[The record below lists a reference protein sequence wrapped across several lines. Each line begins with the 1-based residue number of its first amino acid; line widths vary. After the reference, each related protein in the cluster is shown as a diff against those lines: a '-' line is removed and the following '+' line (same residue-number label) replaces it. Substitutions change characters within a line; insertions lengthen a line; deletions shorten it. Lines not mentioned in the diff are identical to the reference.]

1 MTTATVS
8 STEQHISNEHALL
21 GASLLASQKVELAL
35 FSVISKLAKALPKEQ
50 QQQSL
55 GLDLDTF
62 LREKPN
68 EQASTLSLYEQTF
81 GEQLPL
87 KTNEISDFIYHRNL
101 VTRGFWRVTGA
112 DVKGGEKLANPELY
126 LKEFLAKCEYWQV
139 MIDTQTK

>member
-50 QQQSL
+50 QQPL

-62 LREKPN
+62 LREKAS
-68 EQASTLSLYEQTF
+68 EQASTLILYEQTF

-87 KTNEISDFIYHRNL
+87 KTNELNDFIYHRNL

-139 MIDTQTK
+139 MLDTQTK

>member
-8 STEQHISNEHALL
+8 STEQHVSNEHALL

-35 FSVISKLAKALPKEQ
+35 FTVISKLTKALSKE

-62 LREKPN
+62 LRETSS
-68 EQASTLSLYEQTF
+68 EQASTLNLYEQTF

-87 KTNEISDFIYHRNL
+87 KTNELNDFIYHRNL

-126 LKEFLAKCEYWQV
+126 LKEFLAKWEYWQV
-139 MIDTQTK
+139 MLDTQTK

>member
-35 FSVISKLAKALPKEQ
+35 FSVISKLTKALPKEAQ
-50 QQQSL
+50 HQ
-55 GLDLDTF
+55 LDLDTF
-62 LREKPN
+62 LREKPS
-68 EQASTLSLYEQTF
+68 EQDSTLSLYVQMF

-87 KTNEISDFIYHRNL
+87 QKNEISDFIYHRNL
-101 VTRGFWRVTGA
+101 VTRSFWRVTGA
-112 DVKGGEKLANPELY
+112 DVKGCEKLENPELY

-139 MIDTQTK
+139 MLDTQKN

>member
-8 STEQHISNEHALL
+8 STEQHVSNEHALL

-35 FSVISKLAKALPKEQ
+35 FTVISKLTKALSKE

-55 GLDLDTF
+55 GLDLNTF
-62 LREKPN
+62 LRETSS

-87 KTNEISDFIYHRNL
+87 KTNELNDFIYHRNL

-126 LKEFLAKCEYWQV
+126 LNEFLAKCEYWQV
-139 MIDTQTK
+139 MLDPQTK

>member
-1 MTTATVS
+1 MTTATAS
-8 STEQHISNEHALL
+8 ATEQHISNEHALL

-35 FSVISKLAKALPKEQ
+35 FSVISKLAKSLSKE

-62 LREKPN
+62 LREKPSD
-68 EQASTLSLYEQTF
+68 QASTLGLYEQTF

-87 KTNEISDFIYHRNL
+87 KTNELNDFIYHRNL

-139 MIDTQTK
+139 MLDTQTK

>member
-1 MTTATVS
+1 M
-8 STEQHISNEHALL
+8 

-35 FSVISKLAKALPKEQ
+35 FTVISKLTKALSKE

-55 GLDLDTF
+55 GLDMDTF
-62 LREKPN
+62 LRETSS

-87 KTNEISDFIYHRNL
+87 KTNELNDFIYHRNL

-139 MIDTQTK
+139 MLDTQTK

>member
-50 QQQSL
+50 RQPL

-62 LREKPN
+62 LREKPS

-112 DVKGGEKLANPELY
+112 YVKGGEKLANPKLY

>member
-8 STEQHISNEHALL
+8 STEQHVSNEHALL

-35 FSVISKLAKALPKEQ
+35 FTVISKLAKALSKEQ
-50 QQQSL
+50 QQSL
-55 GLDLDTF
+55 VLDLDTF
-62 LREKPN
+62 LREKPS

-87 KTNEISDFIYHRNL
+87 KTNELNDFIYHRNL

-139 MIDTQTK
+139 MLDTQAK

>member
-1 MTTATVS
+1 MTTATAS

-50 QQQSL
+50 QQPL

-62 LREKPN
+62 LREKPS
-68 EQASTLSLYEQTF
+68 EQASMLSLYEQTF

-87 KTNEISDFIYHRNL
+87 KANELNDFIYHRNL

-112 DVKGGEKLANPELY
+112 DVKGGEKLANPDLY

-139 MIDTQTK
+139 MLDTQTK

>member
-8 STEQHISNEHALL
+8 STEQHVSNEHALL

-35 FSVISKLAKALPKEQ
+35 FTVISKLTKALSKE

-62 LREKPN
+62 LRETSS
-68 EQASTLSLYEQTF
+68 EQASTLNLYEQTF

-87 KTNEISDFIYHRNL
+87 KANELNDFIYHRNL

-139 MIDTQTK
+139 MLDTQTK

>member
-1 MTTATVS
+1 MTTATIS

-35 FSVISKLAKALPKEQ
+35 FSVISKLAKALPKEAQ
-50 QQQSL
+50 QPL
-55 GLDLDTF
+55 DLDLDTF
-62 LREKPN
+62 LREKPS
-68 EQASTLSLYEQTF
+68 EQAATLSLYEQTF

-87 KTNEISDFIYHRNL
+87 KTNELNDFIYHRNL

-139 MIDTQTK
+139 MIDTHSK

>member
-1 MTTATVS
+1 MTTATAS
-8 STEQHISNEHALL
+8 ATEQHISNEHALL

-35 FSVISKLAKALPKEQ
+35 FSVISKLAKTLSKE

-55 GLDLDTF
+55 GLELDTF

-68 EQASTLSLYEQTF
+68 DQASTLGLYEQTF

-87 KTNEISDFIYHRNL
+87 KTNELNDFIYHRNL

-139 MIDTQTK
+139 MLDTQTK

>member
-50 QQQSL
+50 QQPL

-62 LREKPN
+62 LREKPS

-112 DVKGGEKLANPELY
+112 DVKGGEKLENPELY

-139 MIDTQTK
+139 MLDTQTK

>member
-62 LREKPN
+62 LREKPS
-68 EQASTLSLYEQTF
+68 EQASMLSLYEQTF

-87 KTNEISDFIYHRNL
+87 KTNEINDFIYHRNL

-139 MIDTQTK
+139 MLDTQTK

>member
-8 STEQHISNEHALL
+8 STEQHVSNDHALL

-35 FSVISKLAKALPKEQ
+35 FTVISKLTKALSKE

-62 LREKPN
+62 LRETSS

-87 KTNEISDFIYHRNL
+87 KTNELNDFIYHRNL

-139 MIDTQTK
+139 MLDTQTK

>member
-21 GASLLASQKVELAL
+21 GAALLASQKVELAL

-50 QQQSL
+50 QQPL

-62 LREKPN
+62 LREKPS
-68 EQASTLSLYEQTF
+68 EQASMLSLYEQTF

-87 KTNEISDFIYHRNL
+87 KINELNDFIYHRNL

-139 MIDTQTK
+139 MLDTQTK

>member
-62 LREKPN
+62 LREKPS

-101 VTRGFWRVTGA
+101 VTRGFWRVTRA

-139 MIDTQTK
+139 MLDTQTK

>member
-1 MTTATVS
+1 MTTATAS

-50 QQQSL
+50 QQPL

-62 LREKPN
+62 LREKPS

-81 GEQLPL
+81 GELLPL
-87 KTNEISDFIYHRNL
+87 KTNELNDFIYHRNL

-139 MIDTQTK
+139 MLDTQTK

>member
-8 STEQHISNEHALL
+8 STEQHVSNEHALL

-35 FSVISKLAKALPKEQ
+35 FTVISKLTKALSKE

-62 LREKPN
+62 LRETSS
-68 EQASTLSLYEQTF
+68 EQASTLNLYEQTF

-87 KTNEISDFIYHRNL
+87 KTNELNDFIYHRNL

-139 MIDTQTK
+139 MLDTQTK

>member
-8 STEQHISNEHALL
+8 ATEQQISNEHALL

-35 FSVISKLAKALPKEQ
+35 FNVISKLVKTLSKDAQKE
-50 QQQSL
+50 L
-55 GLDLDTF
+55 GLDSETF
-62 LREKPN
+62 LREK
-68 EQASTLSLYEQTF
+68 ASHQEATLSLYEQAF

-87 KTNEISDFIYHRNL
+87 KKNELNDFIYHRNL
-101 VTRGFWRVTGA
+101 VTRSFWRLTGA

-139 MIDTQTK
+139 MLDNQSK

>member
-8 STEQHISNEHALL
+8 STEQHIYNEHALL

-50 QQQSL
+50 QQPL
-55 GLDLDTF
+55 GLELDTF
-62 LREKPN
+62 LKEKPS

>member
-8 STEQHISNEHALL
+8 STEQHVSNEHALL

-35 FSVISKLAKALPKEQ
+35 FTVISKLTKALSKEQ
-50 QQQSL
+50 QQSL
-55 GLDLDTF
+55 DLDLDTF
-62 LREKPN
+62 LRETSS

-87 KTNEISDFIYHRNL
+87 KTNELNDFIYHRNL

-139 MIDTQTK
+139 MLDTQTK

>member
-1 MTTATVS
+1 MTTATAS

-50 QQQSL
+50 QSL

-62 LREKPN
+62 LREKPS
-68 EQASTLSLYEQTF
+68 EQASMLSLYEQTF

-87 KTNEISDFIYHRNL
+87 KANELNDFIYHRNL

-139 MIDTQTK
+139 MLDTQTK

>member
-1 MTTATVS
+1 S

-50 QQQSL
+50 QQPL

-62 LREKPN
+62 LREKPS
-68 EQASTLSLYEQTF
+68 EQASMLSLYEQTF

-87 KTNEISDFIYHRNL
+87 KANELNDFIYHRNL

-139 MIDTQTK
+139 MLDTQTK

>member
-8 STEQHISNEHALL
+8 STEQHVSNEHALL

-35 FSVISKLAKALPKEQ
+35 FTVIFKLAKALSKE

-62 LREKPN
+62 LREKPS

-87 KTNEISDFIYHRNL
+87 TKNELNDFIYHRNL
-101 VTRGFWRVTGA
+101 VTRCFWRVTGA

-139 MIDTQTK
+139 MLDTQAK

>member
-1 MTTATVS
+1 MTTATAS

-50 QQQSL
+50 QQPL

-62 LREKPN
+62 LREKPS
-68 EQASTLSLYEQTF
+68 EQASMLSLYEQTF

-87 KTNEISDFIYHRNL
+87 KTNELNDFIYHRNL

-139 MIDTQTK
+139 MLDTQTK

>member
-1 MTTATVS
+1 MTTATAS
-8 STEQHISNEHALL
+8 ATEQHISNEHALL

-35 FSVISKLAKALPKEQ
+35 FSVISKLAKTLSKE

-55 GLDLDTF
+55 GLELDTF
-62 LREKPN
+62 LREKPSD
-68 EQASTLSLYEQTF
+68 QASTLGLYEQTF

-87 KTNEISDFIYHRNL
+87 KTNELNDFIYHRNL

-139 MIDTQTK
+139 MLDTQTK

>member
-1 MTTATVS
+1 MTTATAS

-62 LREKPN
+62 LREKPS
-68 EQASTLSLYEQTF
+68 EQASMLSLYEQTF

-87 KTNEISDFIYHRNL
+87 KANELNDFIYHRNL

-139 MIDTQTK
+139 MLDTQTK

>member
-35 FSVISKLAKALPKEQ
+35 FSVISKLAKALSKEQ
-50 QQQSL
+50 QHSL

-62 LREKPN
+62 LREKPS
-68 EQASTLSLYEQTF
+68 EQASTLSRYENTF

-87 KTNEISDFIYHRNL
+87 KANELNDFIYHRNL

-139 MIDTQTK
+139 MLDTQTK

>member
-50 QQQSL
+50 QQPL

-62 LREKPN
+62 LREKPS
-68 EQASTLSLYEQTF
+68 EQASMLSLYEQTF

-87 KTNEISDFIYHRNL
+87 KANELNDFIYHRNL

-139 MIDTQTK
+139 MLDTQTK

>member
-35 FSVISKLAKALPKEQ
+35 FSVISKLAKTLPKEA
-50 QQQSL
+50 QQS
-55 GLDLDTF
+55 LDLDTF
-62 LREKPN
+62 LREKPS
-68 EQASTLSLYEQTF
+68 EQAATLSLYEQTF

-87 KTNEISDFIYHRNL
+87 KTNELNDFIYHRNL